1 MQRVSTDFPAP
12 LSPQRP
18 VTWPAGRSRFT
29 PYRACTGPKCLSIPR
44 SFSRGSA
51 PSPLGPAPAGAS
63 FISVILDDPVTSLCL
78 RLGSHGSPYP
88 RTGLT
93 DPPLQGP
100 PIRLGGEVQTGGTQ
114 TGVPRP

>member
-12 LSPQRP
+12 LSPHRP
-18 VTWPAGRSRFT
+18 VTWPAGRSRLT
-29 PYRACTGPKCLSIPR
+29 PYSACTGPKCLSMPLSLSKG
-44 SFSRGSA
+44 SFRGSFRGSA
-51 PSPLGPAPAGAS
+51 PSPLGLAPAGAS
-63 FISVILDDPVTSLCL
+63 FISVILDDPVTRLCL

-100 PIRLGGEVQTGGTQ
+100 SIRLGAG
-114 TGVPRP
+114 RA